1 VNSANARG
9 GAASA
14 PILKSNSRMQI
25 AYVVIS
31 SLVVCS
37 LLAIALATVDFS
49 TMFGGGDDNSEN
61 FVDDSADI
69 IAEQET
75 VVAQSPDDVNE
86 IVFLANLLGNTGRI
100 NEAVP
105 YYERAVTLAPDDL
118 GIRLD
123 FARTLSD
130 AGLRKD
136 AETQFLVVIQADP
149 ENQNGHY
156 YLAELYRAWD
166 PPRTDEAIAHYR
178 RVVDIDT
185 TTFVSQLAQDQ
196 LDSLAPGSPGTASPE
211 AEGTP

>member
-1 VNSANARG
+1 
-9 GAASA
+9 
-14 PILKSNSRMQI
+14 MQL
-25 AYVVIS
+25 AYIVIS

-37 LLAIALATVDFS
+37 LLAVALATVDFS
-49 TMFGGGDDNSEN
+49 RFFGGNDDDAAN
-61 FVDDSADI
+61 FVDDNADI

-75 VVAQSPDDVNE
+75 VVAQNPDDVDE

-105 YYERAVTLAPDDL
+105 YYERAVSLAPDDL

-130 AGLRKD
+130 ANLSKD
-136 AETQFLVVIQADP
+136 AEAQFLVVLEADP
-149 ENQNGHY
+149 DNQNAHY
-156 YLAELYRAWD
+156 YLAELYRSWD
-166 PPRTDEAIAHYR
+166 PARTDEAVAHYQ

-196 LDSLAPGSPGTASPE
+196 LTSLAPGDPGAASPE

>member
-1 VNSANARG
+1 
-9 GAASA
+9 
-14 PILKSNSRMQI
+14 MQL
-25 AYVVIS
+25 AYIVIS

-37 LLAIALATVDFS
+37 LLAVALATVDFS
-49 TMFGGGDDNSEN
+49 RFFRGNEDDAAN
-61 FVDDSADI
+61 FTDDDADI
-69 IAEQET
+69 VAEQET
-75 VVAQSPDDVNE
+75 VVAQNPDDVDE

-105 YYERAVTLAPDDL
+105 YYERAVSLAPDDL

-136 AETQFLVVIQADP
+136 AETQFLVVLEADP
-149 ENQNGHY
+149 DNQNAHY
-156 YLAELYRAWD
+156 YLAELYRSWD
-166 PPRTDEAIAHYR
+166 PPRIEEAIAHYQ

-185 TTFVSQLAQDQ
+185 TTFVSQLARDQ
-196 LDSLAPGSPGTASPE
+196 LTSLAPGSPGTASPE

>member
-1 VNSANARG
+1 
-9 GAASA
+9 
-14 PILKSNSRMQI
+14 MQL
-25 AYVVIS
+25 AYIVIS

-37 LLAIALATVDFS
+37 LLAVALATVDFS
-49 TMFGGGDDNSEN
+49 RLFGGNEDDAAN
-61 FVDDSADI
+61 FTDDDADI
-69 IAEQET
+69 VAEQET
-75 VVAQSPDDVNE
+75 VVAQNPDDVDE

-105 YYERAVTLAPDDL
+105 HYERAVSLAPDDL

-136 AETQFLVVIQADP
+136 AETQFLVVLEADP
-149 ENQNGHY
+149 DNQNAHY
-156 YLAELYRAWD
+156 YLAELYRSWD
-166 PPRTDEAIAHYR
+166 PPRIEEAIAHYQ

-185 TTFVSQLAQDQ
+185 TTFVSQLARDQ
-196 LDSLAPGSPGTASPE
+196 LTSLAPGSPGTASPE